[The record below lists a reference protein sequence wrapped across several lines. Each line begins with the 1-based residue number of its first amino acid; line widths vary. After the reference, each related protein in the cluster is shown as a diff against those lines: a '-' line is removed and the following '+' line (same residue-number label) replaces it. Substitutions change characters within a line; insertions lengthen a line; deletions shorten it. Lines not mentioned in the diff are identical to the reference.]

1 MSEGALSVLLV
12 DDRCAVRH
20 GLRMRL
26 QLEPY
31 LRIVGEAAN
40 AGDGAVLA
48 GELGADVVVL
58 SIPDLDDL
66 TTPRSLVA
74 AAPRS
79 LVFVLT
85 PRETRRARGMEARA
99 TGIVQLLS
107 MQDGP
112 DALINAIRGIR

>member
-1 MSEGALSVLLV
+1 MQDPLVSVLLV
-12 DDRCAVRH
+12 DERCAIRH

-26 QLEPY
+26 ELEQDF
-31 LRIVGEAAN
+31 RIVGEAAT
-40 AGDGAVLA
+40 AADGAVLA
-48 GELGADVVVL
+48 GKLFADVVVL
-58 SIPDLDDL
+58 SMPNLDDL
-66 TTPRSLVA
+66 NTPRALVT

-85 PRETRRARGMEARA
+85 PCEIRRAREIEARA

-112 DALINAIRGIR
+112 DALIEAIRGLC